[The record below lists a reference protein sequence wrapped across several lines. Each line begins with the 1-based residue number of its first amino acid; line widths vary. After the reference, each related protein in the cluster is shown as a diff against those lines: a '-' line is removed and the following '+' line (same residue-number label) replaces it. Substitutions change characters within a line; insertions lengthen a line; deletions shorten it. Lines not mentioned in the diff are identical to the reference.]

1 MTFRFADL
9 MIAEVRLLV
18 LCAGLVL
25 RLPPASIC
33 GVVRKIR
40 AAGCWKGDRCCC
52 LALIFA
58 PDY

>member
-25 RLPPASIC
+25 RLPLPPYVEWLERSVLL
-33 GVVRKIR
+33 GVGKVTGV
-40 AAGCWKGDRCCC
+40 AVWH
-52 LALIFA
+52 
-58 PDY
+58 